1 MFQTLSR
8 LPTLII
14 LVSCSC
20 IRSIPRLPQDS
31 ILHTGNHTF
40 EFTCGNLTMA
50 EQAQHSL
57 AVTLMG
63 QEAVSTRIPCNDP
76 EQLAI
81 TLTIDDPGSYFL
93 RTTLMDQLNQ
103 ELTHKTNSFELVKAY
118 QPSFAPTLS
127 PSPPGIAMPRRPQ
140 LLPTPDNPLRIVH
153 VSDLGRMDGY
163 KGHLLQQL
171 IHMPHGLYRQTVIDL
186 SCSPPDKKV
195 FRKYLDDWN
204 LPYTSKCIQIPQPRW
219 SSVAEWAND
228 LKTLD
233 KCNTLKDVEPMM
245 LLALKPLID
254 VLVKSDIMVMTNGS
268 GDYDS
273 YLIPL
278 GRLTRTRVVLDLGP
292 KGPLSLPWTINGLTT
307 FVTQSTFV
315 TRHPS
320 VLSTGVQIYQNPPIV
335 DAMAFSYPDATR
347 TCLDRDKQSIR
358 VGFIGRLAAQKGP
371 GMFIRAAAL
380 VSAAAAAATTTTV
393 PITFVVAGIGNL
405 EFELRQLAV
414 RLNVTIEF
422 MGYIQ
427 NSNLKCLLYNVDV
440 FVFSSMFEE
449 SFGMSPVEAM
459 LMNVPVIGFGV
470 GGSQDFLIH
479 NKTGLVVQERTP
491 QALAAAVLELAI
503 DDEKRNRLGRAAS
516 FLVHQKYNPSK
527 ILQQYKDMYG
537 EIMAGPAL

>member
-1 MFQTLSR
+1 MCPSR
-8 LPTLII
+8 LLYPTLII
-14 LVSCSC
+14 LVSCCSC
-20 IRSIPRLPQDS
+20 IRSIRRLPQDS

-40 EFTCGNLTMA
+40 EFTCGNLTMD

-93 RTTLMDQLNQ
+93 RTNLMDQSNQ
-103 ELTHKTNSFELVKAY
+103 ELTRTTISFELVKPY
-118 QPSFAPTLS
+118 QPSFVP
-127 PSPPGIAMPRRPQ
+127 PSPPGIAPRRPQ

-171 IHMPHGLYRQTVIDL
+171 IHMPHGLYKQTIIDL

-195 FRKYLDDWN
+195 FRTYLDDWN
-204 LPYTSKCIQIPQPRW
+204 LPYTSECIQIPQPRW

-233 KCNTLKDVEPMM
+233 KCKTLKDVEPMM
-245 LLALKPLID
+245 LLALRPLID
-254 VLVKSDIMVMTNGS
+254 VLLNSDIMVMTNGS

-315 TRHPS
+315 TRHPD

-347 TCLDRDKQSIR
+347 TCPGRGEQSIR

-380 VSAAAAAATTTTV
+380 VSAAAATV
-393 PITFVVAGIGNL
+393 PITFVVAGIGHL

-427 NSNLKCLLYNVDV
+427 NSNLKCLLYNLDV

-503 DDEKRNRLGRAAS
+503 DDERRNRLGRAAS
-516 FLVHQKYNPSK
+516 FLVHQNYNPSK
-527 ILQQYKDMYG
+527 LLQQYKDMYG